1 MKAADLYRLMESPA
15 LLTEDTLQQLKQ
27 IVDEFPY
34 FQIARML
41 YLKNLAVLNDIR
53 FGAELKKMAIYVPDR
68 RKLFTLIEGERFGLQ
83 LQSAKEENPTRE
95 DAFSLIDAFL
105 SNREEEEPKTDASL
119 LFQPS
124 VSSDYIYWSLTKEN
138 GQVEFKETTGQ
149 LERGMETLCAFL
161 NGEGGTVLFGVT
173 DKGKI
178 IGQDVSDKTKR
189 DIADAI
195 RRIEPFATVEVSY
208 TEIPDT
214 GKSVIALSAEEQRY
228 MRPFSYKGRA
238 YLRVES
244 ATSIMPQEIYNQ
256 YLIQRGGKYA
266 WEAIAN
272 PDLKISDLD
281 EHAVISAVRGGIRS
295 GRLPEA
301 TIREDLP
308 TILEKFSLLHDG
320 KLNNASAVLF
330 GHDFYYY
337 PQCLLRLAR
346 FKGTTKDEFID
357 NQRVTGNIYALL
369 DAAMAFFFKHLSLSG
384 KIEGLYREEE
394 LEIPYKA
401 LRECCT
407 NALCHRLYHR
417 PGSSVGIAIY
427 DDRVEI
433 ENSGTFPPDITME
446 KLLSGHNSEPQNL
459 IIANVLYKSEVL
471 ESWGRGIG
479 LMISECRRVGIP
491 DPEFHTDGNSVW
503 VVFRYTRKA
512 VGSYPTVTPQ
522 SPDSYPTVTPQVG
535 KVLSAIGN
543 QTLSTKDVMEMI
555 GLKDKSNFL
564 ELYLYPAIR
573 LDLVEPIYP
582 EKPKHP
588 RQKYR
593 LTEKGLDLIKK
604 K

>member
-1 MKAADLYRLMESPA
+1 MSIDNL
-15 LLTEDTLQQLKQ
+15 D
-27 IVDEFPY
+27 IV
-34 FQIARML
+34 
-41 YLKNLAVLNDIR
+41 
-53 FGAELKKMAIYVPDR
+53 AELIA
-68 RKLFTLIEGERFGLQ
+68 E
-83 LQSAKEENPTRE
+83 
-95 DAFSLIDAFL
+95 
-105 SNREEEEPKTDASL
+105 
-119 LFQPS
+119 
-124 VSSDYIYWSLTKEN
+124 KEN
-138 GQVEFKETTGQ
+138 GRVEFKETTGQ

-178 IGQDVSDKTKR
+178 IGQEVSDKTKR
-189 DIADAI
+189 GIAEAI

-208 TEIPDT
+208 SEIPDT
-214 GKSVIALSAEEQRY
+214 GKSVIILYAEEQRY

-238 YLRVES
+238 YIRVES
-244 ATSIMPQEIYNQ
+244 VTSTMPQEIYNQ

-266 WEAIAN
+266 WDAMTN

-281 EHAVISAVRGGIRS
+281 EQTIMGAVRGGIRS
-295 GRLPEA
+295 GRLPET

-308 TILEKFSLLHDG
+308 TILEKFNLLHDG

-330 GHDFYYY
+330 GRDFYYY

-357 NQRVTGNIYALL
+357 NQRVTGNIYTLL
-369 DAAMAFFFKHLSLSG
+369 DVAMAFFFKHLSLSG

-479 LMISECRRVGIP
+479 LMISECQRVGIP
-491 DPEFHTDGNSVW
+491 IPEFHTDGNSVW
-503 VVFRYTRKA
+503 VIFRYIRKT
-512 VGSYPTVTPQ
+512 VGHNPTVTLQLPH
-522 SPDSYPTVTPQVG
+522 SYPTVTPQVK
-535 KVLSAIGN
+535 KVLSAIGEK
-543 QTLSTKDVMEMI
+543 TVATKEIMGII

-564 ELYLYPAIR
+564 EHYLYPAIR
-573 LDLVEPIYP
+573 LDLVAPLYP

-593 LTEKGLDLIKK
+593 LTEKALDLIKNK
-604 K
+604 

>member
-1 MKAADLYRLMESPA
+1 MKIGNL
-15 LLTEDTLQQLKQ
+15 ED
-27 IVDEFPY
+27 I
-34 FQIARML
+34 
-41 YLKNLAVLNDIR
+41 KNLIVQN
-53 FGAELKKMAIYVPDR
+53 
-68 RKLFTLIEGERFGLQ
+68 
-83 LQSAKEENPTRE
+83 ENE
-95 DAFSLIDAFL
+95 QI
-105 SNREEEEPKTDASL
+105 
-119 LFQPS
+119 
-124 VSSDYIYWSLTKEN
+124 
-138 GQVEFKETTGQ
+138 EFKETTGQ
-149 LERGMETLCAFL
+149 LERGMETLCALL
-161 NGEGGTVLFGVT
+161 NGAGGAVLFGVT
-173 DKGKI
+173 DKGKV
-178 IGQDVSDKTKR
+178 IGQDLSDKTKR
-189 DIADAI
+189 DIVEAI
-195 RRIEPFATVEVSY
+195 RRIEPLPAIKISY
-208 TEIPDT
+208 TTIPDT
-214 GKSVIALSAEEQRY
+214 NRYVIGLHADAQLSA
-228 MRPFSYKGRA
+228 RPFTYKGRA
-238 YLRVES
+238 YHRMES
-244 ATSIMPQEIYNQ
+244 VTSVMSQEKYN
-256 YLIQRGGKYA
+256 LLLLQRGGKYG
-266 WEAIAN
+266 WETIIN
-272 PDLKISDLD
+272 ENLKIENLD
-281 EHAVISAVRGGIRS
+281 SNIIRGAVRMGVES
-295 GRLPEA
+295 GRLPE
-301 TIREDLP
+301 T
-308 TILEKFSLLHDG
+308 TILEEIPIILGKFDLSFGDG
-320 KLNNASAVLF
+320 KLKNAAAVLF
-330 GHDFYYY
+330 GKNLSDY
-337 PQCLLRLAR
+337 PQCLLRMAR
-346 FKGTTKDEFID
+346 FKGTNKDEFVD
-357 NQRVTGNIYALL
+357 NLRVHGNIFELL

-593 LTEKGLDLIKK
+593 LTEKGLDLIKNK
-604 K
+604 